1 MINMRFKIVTQSYYF
16 SSNQTRIA
24 QNIYKKSQNFE
35 LENNE
40 DNEKIYKIA
49 FFCKNIWSFQK
60 KAVLLHA
67 FSRYASGDCIRFDRI
82 VVNA

>member
-49 FFCKNIWSFQK
+49 FFLQK
-60 KAVLLHA
+60 YLVISKKSSTFARFFALCLWRLH
-67 FSRYASGDCIRFDRI
+67 
-82 VVNA
+82 